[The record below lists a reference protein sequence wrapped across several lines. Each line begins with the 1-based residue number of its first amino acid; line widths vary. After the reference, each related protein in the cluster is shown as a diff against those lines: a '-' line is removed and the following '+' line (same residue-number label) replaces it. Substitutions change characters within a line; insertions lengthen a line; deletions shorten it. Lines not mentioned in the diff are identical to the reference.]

1 VKTLANLL
9 AGTALAAFATA
20 GSTASPM
27 TGNAMHANTM
37 SMSAMNMSA
46 MNHPAAHFEWLT
58 ANAGVLR
65 TKSAYGMAETI
76 RRLKADIAVK
86 KIMFFD
92 EIDQQ
97 KLAAGAKIKIGPSV
111 LLIFGNPPLG
121 TQFLEAN
128 PYSGLDWPVRM
139 LVTQDKG
146 GQVWIAY
153 TDFTWIAHRHHIT
166 SRDPQFAMAN
176 MVAQSIASAATA
188 ATN

>member
-1 VKTLANLL
+1 MKTLANFII
-9 AGTALAAFATA
+9 GTALAGVATA
-20 GSTASPM
+20 GSEASPM
-27 TGNAMHANTM
+27 SSNAMHAS
-37 SMSAMNMSA
+37 SMSAMSHA
-46 MNHPAAHFEWLT
+46 AAHFERLT
-58 ANAGVLR
+58 ADAGVLR
-65 TKSAYGMAETI
+65 TKSAYGMTETI
-76 RRLKADIAVK
+76 RRLKADIAAK

-97 KLAAGAKIKIGPSV
+97 KLAANAKIKIGPSV

-139 LVTQDKG
+139 LVTQDKN

-166 SRDPQFAMAN
+166 TRDSQFAMAN
-176 MVAQSIASAATA
+176 MVAQSIASAAVP